1 MCHGGWVGSVHEGPR
16 QRGGCGQGAHLAA
29 RGAGPGSPAGR
40 APGKRLVPS
49 SPFPATE
56 GRLEQGDVGPARPP
70 AACPSTH
77 RPPQQHPPPHCLPQ
91 HPPPQHPPSTCG
103 SDVETSRAGAGRG
116 RPDAFIGAAAGARG
130 VGQRGRRGGWHPLLG
145 AARLRWQPDQRGEAA
160 APRLLLATCGREAQ
174 SGHSPY
180 GRTPQPR
187 PPLTRTP
194 PEAPVPGWNPTSP

>member
-1 MCHGGWVGSVHEGPR
+1 MQRGVQGQAAQQAEPQESGWSHPLPSLQRRGGWSRVTWGR
-16 QRGGCGQGAHLAA
+16 
-29 RGAGPGSPAGR
+29 PGHPLPAP
-40 APGKRLVPS
+40 AP
-49 SPFPATE
+49 T
-56 GRLEQGDVGPARPP
+56 ARPN
-70 AACPSTH
+70 TH
-77 RPPQQHPPPHCLPQ
+77 RPPQHPPPHCLPQ

-187 PPLTRTP
+187 SPLTRTP